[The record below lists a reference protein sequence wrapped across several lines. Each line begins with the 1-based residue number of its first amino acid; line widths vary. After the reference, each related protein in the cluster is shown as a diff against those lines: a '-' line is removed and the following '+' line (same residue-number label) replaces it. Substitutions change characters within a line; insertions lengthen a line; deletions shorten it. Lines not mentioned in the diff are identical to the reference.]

1 MADTLTMP
9 GIGDKSGAERA
20 HPPDRSDSLAAA
32 GLVVVI
38 SLLMQTGAALAVKV
52 ISGVGVVEALWLRT
66 ALGAAILIALR
77 PRSFRL
83 PRRGQRWG
91 IIALTLCLFGMNLS
105 FYAAISR
112 VNMGIVVAVEFLGPL
127 AVSILGSRRRLD
139 ALWIVLAGMG
149 VVFLAGPTGSA
160 APLGVSFA
168 LLAAFFWAAYLLLAK
183 RALSRMEPLQVTV
196 LMLAGS
202 SLLLTP
208 IMVVNGIQVVG
219 KTDALLLGLAV
230 AVLSSA
236 LPYLLDLFALRRVRA
251 STYGVLLS
259 IAPAMA
265 ALVGFAVLSQRL
277 APAELG
283 GIGAVVLAAG
293 GASWMS
299 GSGRPRREEAR
310 VELAAPSD

>member
-1 MADTLTMP
+1 
-9 GIGDKSGAERA
+9 
-20 HPPDRSDSLAAA
+20 
-32 GLVVVI
+32 
-38 SLLMQTGAALAVKV
+38 
-52 ISGVGVVEALWLRT
+52 
-66 ALGAAILIALR
+66 
-77 PRSFRL
+77 
-83 PRRGQRWG
+83 
-91 IIALTLCLFGMNLS
+91 MNLS

-112 VNMGIVVAVEFLGPL
+112 VDMGIVVAVEFLGPL
-127 AVSILGSRRRLD
+127 AVSVLGSRRPLD

-149 VVFLAGPTGSA
+149 VILLAGPTGSA

-208 IMVVNGIQVVG
+208 IMVVSGIRVVG
-219 KTDALLLGLAV
+219 KTDVLLLGLAV

-265 ALVGFAVLSQRL
+265 ALVGFVVLSQHL
-277 APAELG
+277 TPAELG

-299 GSGRPRREEAR
+299 GSGRSRCEEAR
-310 VELAAPSD
+310 VELATPSD